1 MKSVQH
7 AILPKAP
14 GQLKTTAF
22 LRFCKWLL
30 LAGPALLLILTAV
43 KALDETFDNGGFPEA
58 LAVKVEDLPVI
69 FPLHMLTGGLALL
82 LVPLALAL
90 RHTRWHKTAGRI
102 AAADIVIAGV
112 TAIPVALTS
121 PVTPV
126 SAAGFTM
133 QAVTWMGLLAAGI
146 WSIRTGHA
154 ARHRASMLMLAAVT
168 SGAMFFRLYLALWA
182 VFGSR
187 AHFKV
192 FYALDAW
199 VAWLLP
205 LAVMAAL
212 LSRNPSLAR
221 ADGWRRPP

>member
-7 AILPKAP
+7 AVLPMMQK
-14 GQLKTTAF
+14 QIKTIAF
-22 LRFCKWLL
+22 RRVFKLL
-30 LAGPALLLILTAV
+30 LAGPALLVILTAV
-43 KALDETFDNGGFPEA
+43 KALNETFDNDGFPEA
-58 LAVKVEDLPVI
+58 LAIKVEDLPVI
-69 FPLHMLTGGLALL
+69 FPLHMLTGGLSLL
-82 LVPLALAL
+82 LVPLTIAL
-90 RHTRWHKTAGRI
+90 RHTRWHKTAGRV

-112 TAIPVALTS
+112 TAIPVALVS

-154 ARHRASMLMLAAVT
+154 ARHRACMLMLAAVT
-168 SGAMFFRLYLALWA
+168 SGAVFFRLYLALWA
-182 VFGSR
+182 IYGSP

-192 FYALDAW
+192 FYAVDAW
-199 VAWLLP
+199 AAWMLP
-205 LAVMAAL
+205 LGVIAAL
-212 LSRNPSLAR
+212 LSRNSSLAL